1 MDPWLKTI
9 LLDRG
14 SILRVGGPYFA
25 ILGDAPV
32 SLLVQQKRWT
42 VGVLEVAFLK
52 CSPLTFGS
60 RAMGPLAGPGYSMY
74 AFYPIYSIRRLR
86 RSNILQTSCSQQ
98 IHT

>member
-14 SILRVGGPYFA
+14 YILRVGGPYFA

-42 VGVLEVAFLK
+42 VGVLEVGLLK
-52 CSPLTFGS
+52 MQPINL
-60 RAMGPLAGPGYSMY
+60 RLQGYGASCR
-74 AFYPIYSIRRLR
+74 PRLL
-86 RSNILQTSCSQQ
+86 NVCILS
-98 IHT
+98 HLLN